1 MCAAAAAAILLVVM
15 LLSAALLAGKN
26 TAVIRG
32 ERRHTSLPGK
42 IAGVEEREDGEE
54 QETDIPVPLLDETRL
69 LQMNPDYAGWIY
81 IPGTP
86 VSYPVVYPENN
97 NEYLDR
103 TFDGQKNPCGC
114 PFFRGFLSSVVFK
127 EYSDLRT

>member
-1 MCAAAAAAILLVVM
+1 MQENTGRDQRGKAAYQL
-15 LLSAALLAGKN
+15 
-26 TAVIRG
+26 TR
-32 ERRHTSLPGK
+32 K

-103 TFDGQKNPCGC
+103 TFDGQKIHADV
-114 PFFRGFLSSVVFK
+114 FFRGFLSSVVFK